1 MGAKKE
7 KVPVTFF
14 DYKKYAI
21 RAAKE
26 LLYPYEIV
34 KKIRQAKNESE
45 ISHIMSNARKS
56 NAVKELNK
64 GKDEGKDEEQD
75 G

>member
-21 RAAKE
+21 RAAND

>member
-34 KKIRQAKNESE
+34 KKNQT
-45 ISHIMSNARKS
+45 
-56 NAVKELNK
+56 
-64 GKDEGKDEEQD
+64 GKK
-75 G
+75 

>member
-34 KKIRQAKNESE
+34 KKIRQAKNEGE
-45 ISHIMSNARKS
+45 RSHIMSNARKS

>member
-1 MGAKKE
+1 MQKKE

>member
-7 KVPVTFF
+7 KVPSLFF

-64 GKDEGKDEEQD
+64 GNDEEQD

>member
-21 RAAKE
+21 RAKE

>member
-7 KVPVTFF
+7 KVPSLFF
-14 DYKKYAI
+14 DYKKY
-21 RAAKE
+21 

-64 GKDEGKDEEQD
+64 GKDEEQD

>member
-34 KKIRQAKNESE
+34 KKIRRAKNDDE
-45 ISHIMSNARKS
+45 IRRIMTIERHKR
-56 NAVKELNK
+56 L
-64 GKDEGKDEEQD
+64 D
-75 G
+75 